1 MKTDKDIYKE
11 WPFPTRF
18 LDIASWNKIN
28 HYVQKY
34 DITSILEFGSGLSTI
49 LLNNIGLDI
58 ISYETD
64 SIYLREVKKFNLA
77 NVEFRLWNN
86 VDADI
91 KGHFGLS
98 LVDGILPR
106 MNQLYYAQKHS
117 RYIAIDD
124 FNNDHQS
131 EGLLP
136 MLKNCNRLDDQSARI
151 AIFRKSND

>member
-1 MKTDKDIYKE
+1 MKTDEEIYKE
-11 WPFPTRF
+11 WPFQIRF
-18 LDIASWNKIN
+18 LDMDSWNIIKQYI
-28 HYVQKY
+28 QKHK
-34 DITSILEFGSGLSTI
+34 ITSALEFGSGLSTI
-49 LLNNIGLDI
+49 LLNNAGLDVT
-58 ISYETD
+58 SYETD
-64 SIYLREVKKFNLA
+64 PTYLEIVKEFNLD
-77 NVEFRLWNN
+77 NVKFHLWNN

-136 MLKNCNRLDDQSARI
+136 MLKDCNRLDDQSARI